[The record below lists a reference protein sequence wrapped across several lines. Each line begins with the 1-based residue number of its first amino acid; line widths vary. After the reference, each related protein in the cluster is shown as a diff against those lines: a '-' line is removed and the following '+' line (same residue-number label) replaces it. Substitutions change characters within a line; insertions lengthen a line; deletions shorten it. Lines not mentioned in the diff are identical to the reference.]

1 MYKNKEFI
9 ENHRLKNNLKNL
21 NLIDFNKEINNKKLT
36 LRKKKLN
43 KFLNEKRYKKI
54 EDNYILNEDNK
65 GLKINEEN
73 DKLKFFNI
81 LHQIEIKSNN
91 NNNNNN
97 ESELI
102 NDLEIIYYSLNSI
115 KDELENLNIFNEIVD
130 KGLIKILHEKI
141 IPKYLNNLHIIY
153 LVTLILS
160 VFIEFIKYFLYD
172 DNNDDEFEKM
182 QNYFLS
188 QNNYIQNYKLIFEKY
203 FNDKNI
209 LSNLCIFFSI
219 IIFENNTNLS
229 IILNE
234 NFLNVIVDNFSLDEK
249 NIFYIENKL
258 QFISNF
264 ENKEFIENNSDL
276 CLKIQNI
283 IIKLIFQFQDIIK
296 KNKNLQLLAYIIK
309 INGNLSYSSN
319 ETIINN
325 FFDYE
330 IIQFILDLEL
340 DEKCNFLDFVLIFF
354 GNLLCNNINIVRKLY
369 NYGIYDLL
377 INIIKNNKYTNE
389 EREKSLWCLNNFHIE
404 KEICIEIFKNIENVN
419 SLFEFMKYSNKYNFH
434 IFHEINTTLFLF
446 AKNLPEKFVLILM
459 SQYNLINISINKLN
473 IFLNNNILNYSDF
486 IVLSGDL
493 TNLINLLILNQNES
507 IKNEALKII
516 INLGIEDLIEKII
529 LTCYSIEIDDLNE
542 EDQEKIKSICYL
554 VENIKDKIKKFESN
568 N

>member
-21 NLIDFNKEINNKKLT
+21 NLIDFNNEINNKKLT

-141 IPKYLNNLHIIY
+141 IPKYLNNYHIIY

-419 SLFEFMKYSNKYNFH
+419 SLFEFMKYSNKYNFN

-473 IFLNNNILNYSDF
+473 IFLNNNILSYSDF

-493 TNLINLLILNQNES
+493 TNLINLLILNSNES

-529 LTCYSIEIDDLNE
+529 LTCYSIEIDDLKE

-554 VENIKDKIKKFESN
+554 VENIKDKIKNFN
-568 N
+568 DNY

>member
-21 NLIDFNKEINNKKLT
+21 NLIDVNNEINNKKLT

-54 EDNYILNEDNK
+54 ENNNILNEENK
-65 GLKINEEN
+65 GLKLNNEN
-73 DKLKFFNI
+73 DKLKFFYI
-81 LHQIEIKSNN
+81 LNQIEIKSNN
-91 NNNNNN
+91 NN
-97 ESELI
+97 EPELI
-102 NDLEIIYYSLNSI
+102 NNLEIIYYSLNSI

-172 DNNDDEFEKM
+172 DENNDDEFEKM

-283 IIKLIFQFQDIIK
+283 IIKLIFQFQEILK
-296 KNKNLQLLAYIIK
+296 KNENLQVLAYIIK

-354 GNLLCNNINIVRKLY
+354 GNLLCNNIDIVRKLY
-369 NYGIYDLL
+369 NYGIYNML

-389 EREKSLWCLNNFHIE
+389 
-404 KEICIEIFKNIENVN
+404 
-419 SLFEFMKYSNKYNFH
+419 
-434 IFHEINTTLFLF
+434 
-446 AKNLPEKFVLILM
+446 
-459 SQYNLINISINKLN
+459 
-473 IFLNNNILNYSDF
+473 
-486 IVLSGDL
+486 
-493 TNLINLLILNQNES
+493 
-507 IKNEALKII
+507 
-516 INLGIEDLIEKII
+516 
-529 LTCYSIEIDDLNE
+529 
-542 EDQEKIKSICYL
+542 
-554 VENIKDKIKKFESN
+554 
-568 N
+568 

>member
-21 NLIDFNKEINNKKLT
+21 NLIDVNNEINNKKLT

-54 EDNYILNEDNK
+54 ENNNILNEENK
-65 GLKINEEN
+65 GLKLNDEN
-73 DKLKFFNI
+73 DKLKFFYI
-81 LHQIEIKSNN
+81 LNQIEIKSNN
-91 NNNNNN
+91 NNN
-97 ESELI
+97 EPELI
-102 NDLEIIYYSLNSI
+102 NNLEIIYYSLNSI

-172 DNNDDEFEKM
+172 DENNDDEFEKM

-209 LSNLCIFFSI
+209 LNNLCIFFSI
-219 IIFENNTNLS
+219 IIFENNTNLN

-234 NFLNVIVDNFSLDEK
+234 NFLNLIVDNFSFDEK

-264 ENKEFIENNSDL
+264 ENKDFIEKNSDL

-283 IIKLIFQFQDIIK
+283 IIKLIFQFQEILK
-296 KNKNLQLLAYIIK
+296 KNENLQLLAYIIK

-354 GNLLCNNINIVRKLY
+354 GNLLCNNIDIVRKLY
-369 NYGIYDLL
+369 NYGIYNML

-389 EREKSLWCLNNFHIE
+389 EREKSFWCLNNFHIE

-419 SLFEFMKYSNKYNFH
+419 SLFEFMKYSNKYNFN
-434 IFHEINTTLFLF
+434 IFHEINITLYLF

-459 SQYNLINISINKLN
+459 SQYNLINISVNKLN
-473 IFLNNNILNYSDF
+473 IFLNNNMLSYYEF

-493 TNLINLLILNQNES
+493 TNLINLLILNPNEQ
-507 IKNEALKII
+507 IKNESLKII